1 MRLKATFPL
10 PSSHWS
16 HYTDMVLKVKLG
28 VLPRM
33 NLGTLGVQPK
43 INKSIY
49 ISTILVKKF
58 SGITSRYLSGSKKV
72 ITLGVLPE
80 NPYLFFGSNISHL
93 YILSISLPV

>member
-10 PSSHWS
+10 PSSHLS

-33 NLGTLGVQPK
+33 NLGTLGVLPK

-49 ISTILVKKF
+49 ISTILVKKL
-58 SGITSRYLSGSKKV
+58 SGITSHY
-72 ITLGVLPE
+72 
-80 NPYLFFGSNISHL
+80 
-93 YILSISLPV
+93 